1 MLGVC
6 ACVAVWFPHAYVW
19 AQSRAVPQGSPLPR
33 IVAPSVA
40 PSAPGAVP
48 ALPTI
53 ADSDVP
59 DRPVHVSSVAVQGA
73 TAFPNA
79 ALTVYTGGL
88 IAPDTRIPAIEAA
101 RLAILRHY
109 RSRGFMLT
117 TVSVKLDGAG
127 HLRFVVT
134 EGYIARVKLD
144 GDIGPAGV
152 QVLRFLDRLT
162 EERPIA
168 AATLERYLLLA
179 QDVPGGDAAIGAGTV
194 QRRAGGDDA
203 DRPSQPPRG
212 VRPDVG
218 G

>member
-1 MLGVC
+1 M
-6 ACVAVWFPHAYVW
+6 
-19 AQSRAVPQGSPLPR
+19 
-33 IVAPSVA
+33 
-40 PSAPGAVP
+40 
-48 ALPTI
+48 
-53 ADSDVP
+53 P
-59 DRPVHVSSVAVQGA
+59 DRPVHVSSVEVQGA

-79 ALTVYTGGL
+79 ALAGYTGGL
-88 IAPDTRIPAIEAA
+88 IASDTRIPTIEAA

-109 RSRGFMLT
+109 RSRGFVLT

-134 EGYIARVKLD
+134 EGYISRVKLD

-179 QDVPGGDAAIGAGTV
+179 QDVPGVTLRSVLEPSNDEPGAMTLIAQV
-194 QRRAGGDDA
+194 SRRAFSGLISA
-203 DRPSQPPRG
+203 DN
-212 VRPDVG
+212 
-218 G
+218 